1 MQDSY
6 HRGTFRYLVKKMIQA
21 ISLDMDSSKTQLLA
35 IFIVFEVLLFII
47 YFILWLPLVVK
58 MTKDIWRT
66 RAMIMMIPLRVIQ
79 NIRSIKLY
87 IRENIQINDIDV

>member
-6 HRGTFRYLVKKMIQA
+6 HRGTFRYLVNKMIQA